1 MDWHRTGPITLRSIP
16 GDYLIMRMILAP
28 QYLALYGP
36 IAARIDLG
44 RYHTAEDA
52 KACCEAHKA
61 IATVC
66 DQYSKGA

>member
-1 MDWHRTGPITLRSIP
+1 MDWHRTGPITLRS

-44 RYHTAEDA
+44 RYATAEDA

-66 DQYSKGA
+66 DQYGKGT

>member
-1 MDWHRTGPITLRSIP
+1 MDWQRTGPITLRS

-44 RYHTAEDA
+44 RYATADDA
-52 KACCEAHKA
+52 RAACEAHSSA
-61 IATVC
+61 IGE
-66 DQYSKGA
+66 KKP

>member
-1 MDWHRTGPITLRSIP
+1 MDWHRTGPITLKS

-28 QYLALYGP
+28 QYLVLYGP
-36 IAARIDLG
+36 QTARIDLG
-44 RYHTAEDA
+44 RYPTAEDA

-66 DQYSKGA
+66 DQYGKGT